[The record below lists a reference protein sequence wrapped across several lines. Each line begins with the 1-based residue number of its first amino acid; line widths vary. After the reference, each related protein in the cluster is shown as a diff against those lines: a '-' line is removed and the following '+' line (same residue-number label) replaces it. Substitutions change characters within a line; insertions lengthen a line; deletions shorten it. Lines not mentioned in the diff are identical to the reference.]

1 MIARPLFQH
10 LERPGATRNSLTC
23 YSSQK
28 VILGIITIFPW
39 AVLLVFDVSLYLWR
53 TVGYEFPVVGGRA
66 RGMQRPRAPSLNER
80 PDGQRRA
87 FGLAGYEDISTAT
100 KLDAPEEPV
109 RRRTPADTTEG

>member
-1 MIARPLFQH
+1 MAWYSILPPELIYVESWAARFF
-10 LERPGATRNSLTC
+10 
-23 YSSQK
+23 

-39 AVLLVFDVSLYLWR
+39 AVLLLFDVSLYLWR

-100 KLDAPEEPV
+100 KLDAAERPV
-109 RRRTPADTTEG
+109 KRRTPTDRTEG